1 MVKGGY
7 ENMSVKTLPQL
18 LLDNAEKKGK
28 HIAMRQKNLGIWNEI
43 TWSSY
48 YGNVK
53 DLALGLV
60 QSLGFKQGDKLAII
74 GENKPD
80 WLFAELAAQ
89 SVGGIA
95 VGVYQESLPSEVS
108 YMLNHCEA
116 NIVIVEDQELVDR
129 LLKIEDEIPNINKI
143 IYYNPKG
150 LRKYNHPKL
159 LYIDDLQEL
168 GKSHDEKNPDEFQKE
183 VARGKSSDT
192 AIIAYS
198 SGTTGEPK
206 GVLLSHQNLIAVA
219 NHLAEVES
227 VKEGDDYLS
236 FLPLAWIGEQ
246 VNNVTKSICHG
257 VILNFPEESATVGN
271 DLREIGPHVIFA
283 PPRMYENIVSKF
295 QLRIQGSSWFK
306 KKVYTFFK
314 PYGQK
319 MAQAKLNINPV
330 SFMTRLMYTLGDYLV
345 FSAIRDHLGLAR
357 VKSAYT
363 AGGSIGSEVFEFFH
377 SLGVNLKQTYGSTEL
392 SGVAFSHRDLD
403 ININSVGVPLPN
415 TEVKISSEGEILIKS
430 PGVFQGYYNNEILTK
445 KALDN
450 GWMHMGDAGYIG
462 DDGHLYVVDR
472 IENVIETQASEKI
485 SPSYIENKLKLC
497 PYIREAVAFGKNRPY
512 IVAMVNIDMENVGRW
527 AEKNQLVYTTYSDL
541 AALPEVINLIEKEVS
556 LIMKGV
562 PENSRVKKFILL
574 HKELSTADQELTRL
588 RRLRRNYV
596 IGKYERLI
604 EGMYGTENE
613 ISIQLSAETEVDQ
626 ETKLKLRVILLDTGQ
641 EVA

>member
-1 MVKGGY
+1 
-7 ENMSVKTLPQL
+7 MSDKTLPQL
-18 LLDNAEKKGK
+18 LLDHAEKNSKQV
-28 HIAMRQKNLGIWNEI
+28 AMRQKNLGIWNEI

-53 DLALGLV
+53 YLALGLIK
-60 QSLGFKQGDKLAII
+60 SLGFKPGDKLAII
-74 GENKPD
+74 GENKPQ

-95 VGVYQESLPSEVS
+95 VGVYQESSPSEVS

-116 NIVIVEDQELVDR
+116 KVVIVEDQELVDR
-129 LLKIEDEIPNINKI
+129 LLKIEDRIPKIEKI
-143 IYYNPKG
+143 IYYNSKG
-150 LRKYNHPKL
+150 MRKYNHKKL
-159 LYIDDLQEL
+159 MYIDDLQEL
-168 GKSHDEKNPDEFQKE
+168 GKSQDESNPDEFKK
-183 VARGKSSDT
+183 VIAKGKASDT
-192 AIIAYS
+192 AIISYS
-198 SGTTGEPK
+198 SGATGEPR
-206 GVLLSHQNLIAVA
+206 GVLLSHQNLISVA
-219 NHLAEVES
+219 NQLAEIEA
-227 VKEGDDYLS
+227 VKEADDYLS

-257 VILNFPEESATVGN
+257 VIINFPEETLTVGN

-306 KKVYTFFK
+306 KKVYNLFI

-319 MAQAKLNINPV
+319 MAQAKLNHKPI
-330 SFMTRLMYTLGDYLV
+330 SFMTKLMYTLGDYLV

-363 AGGSIGSEVFEFFH
+363 GGGSIGREVFEFYH

-403 ININSVGVPLPN
+403 VNMDSVGVPLPN
-415 TEVKISSEGEILIKS
+415 TEVKISGEGEILIKG
-430 PGVFQGYYNNEILTK
+430 PGVFKGYYKNEALTEK
-445 KALDN
+445 VLDN

-472 IENVIETQASEKI
+472 MEDVFETQPGEKI
-485 SPSYIENKLKLC
+485 SPTYIENKLKLC
-497 PYIREAVAFGKNRPY
+497 PYIREAVAIGKKRPY

-527 AEKNQLVYTTYSDL
+527 AEKNQLVYTTYSEL
-541 AALPEVINLIEKEVS
+541 AALPEVISLIEREVS
-556 LIMKGV
+556 IIMKGV
-562 PENSRVKKFILL
+562 PENSQVKKFILL

-596 IGKYERLI
+596 IGKYEHLI
-604 EGMYGTENE
+604 EGMYGTESE
-613 ISIQLSAETEVDQ
+613 ISIQLSDETEIDQ
-626 ETKLKLRVILLDTGQ
+626 ETKRKLRVILLNTGQ